1 MGNQR
6 KKTPGFLTQGIILA
20 AASIIV
26 RLIGLVYRI
35 PLTNILGD
43 EGNAFYSNAFEVYNI
58 ALLLSSYS
66 IPLAVSKLV
75 SARKQRQE
83 HTNSYRVFKS
93 AMIFTAIIGIIV
105 SLLVYFGADFIS
117 STLMKM
123 PMSSYA
129 LKVLSPCLF
138 IVAVL
143 GVVRGYFQGLGTT
156 VPTAVSQVLEQI
168 VNAVVSIVA
177 ASYLFKVGGAL
188 IEAKNNALLDSAYG
202 AAGGTL
208 GTVAGA
214 FTALLFMGLVFAA
227 YYGIIK
233 KKMLRE
239 EKEEQEVESYQEII
253 KVLVLTIIPVV
264 MSTAIYNINSIIDQS
279 VYNNI
284 IAMQGY
290 TQEEYASLWGMFT
303 GKYKVLLNVPLGISS
318 ALAVSV
324 IPSLTAAVAIKKR
337 RLVHER
343 IGMAIRFA
351 MLIAMP
357 SFVAFAVFASPILQL
372 LFGDARK
379 TPAWILSLGALAIIV
394 FCLSTI
400 TNAILQGINQM
411 TKPIHNALISLGIHL
426 VVLLVLMVGLKW
438 NIFAI
443 VISNIVF
450 GTSMCI
456 LNSIAIR
463 RSVKYHQEIK
473 TTFVLPFIS
482 AVIMGVVSYVFYL
495 LFRLFLSPRIAL
507 LPVML
512 IAGIVY
518 VVCLFLTKALTE
530 TEVLA
535 MPKGH
540 KLVDLFKKFRLL

>member
-1 MGNQR
+1 MGNQP
-6 KKTPGFLTQGIILA
+6 KKTSGFLTQGIILA
-20 AASIIV
+20 AASIAV

-75 SARKQRQE
+75 SARKEKRE
-83 HTNSYRVFKS
+83 YTNSYRVFK
-93 AMIFTAIIGIIV
+93 AALAFTAIIGVIV

-117 STLMKM
+117 GNLMKM

-129 LKVLSPCLF
+129 LKVLAPCLF
-138 IVAVL
+138 IVAIL

-156 VPTAVSQVLEQI
+156 VPTAISQILEQI

-177 ASYLFKVGGAL
+177 ASYLFKVGARL
-188 IEAKNNALLDSAYG
+188 IESEKNPLLDSAYG
-202 AAGGTL
+202 AAGGTM

-214 FTALLFMGLVFAA
+214 FTALLFMGLVFWA
-227 YYGIIK
+227 YYGIISK
-233 KKMLRE
+233 RMQRE
-239 EKEEQEVESYQEII
+239 NHKQVESYPEIV
-253 KVLVLTIIPVV
+253 KVLVLTIVPVV

-279 VYNNI
+279 LYNNI
-284 IAMQGY
+284 MAMQGY
-290 TQEEYASLWGMFT
+290 TQEEYATLWGMFT

-324 IPSLTAAVAIKKR
+324 IPSLTAAVAIRKR
-337 RLVHER
+337 RLIHER
-343 IGMAIRFA
+343 IGTAIRFA

-357 SFVAFAVFASPILQL
+357 SFVAFAIFASPILQL

-379 TPAWILSLGALAIIV
+379 MPAWILSSGSLAVVV

-411 TKPIHNALISLGIHL
+411 TKPIKNALISLVIHL
-426 VVLLVLMVGLKW
+426 VVLVILMVGFKW

-443 VISNIVF
+443 IVSNIVF

-456 LNSIAIR
+456 LNSMDIS
-463 RSVKYHQEIK
+463 RSMKYHQEVR
-473 TTFVLPFIS
+473 TTFVLPFVS
-482 AVIMGVVSYVFYL
+482 AAIMGVVSYLFYL
-495 LFRLFLSPRIAL
+495 LFCLFLSPRIAL

-512 IAGIVY
+512 IAGVVY
-518 VVCLFLTKALTE
+518 VVCLFLTRALTE
-530 TEVLA
+530 TEVLS

-540 KLVDLFKKFRLL
+540 KLVDLCKKVKLL